1 MTHSLENII
10 KNLDKD
16 INSLSVSELKKKY
29 LSKNGILPSLFT
41 DIKNIPSS
49 ERKEYGQEVNSIKQR
64 VENALSNNTQRDT
77 DTSVVEKIDPTAPF
91 DLNTSQQKKPR
102 ILDMK
107 GSSHVL
113 MQEIGS
119 ILEIFQKMGFDILES
134 RQIDDDFHMFESL
147 NFPKGHPARDMY
159 DTFWTDDGLVL
170 PAHTST
176 MQNRALRKFG
186 PPPIRV
192 VLPGRCFRHE
202 ATDASHEHT
211 FYQIEGIYVDRDI
224 SVANMLATIKE
235 YLQEYLGKELDIKM
249 QPAFFPF
256 TEPDIE
262 FIISCPFCDKKG
274 CSTCGYIGWIE
285 LMGCGMIHPNVL
297 TSGGI
302 DPKKYTGFAWG
313 VGIDRLTAIRRGIG
327 DIRKLREGDIKFLN
341 QF

>member
-16 INSLSVSELKKKY
+16 INSLSVSELRKKY